1 MEREK
6 FSSRF
11 GILVAMSGSAV
22 GLGNIWRFP
31 YLVGENGGSAFILF
45 YILFVILISLPILFS
60 EFIVGR
66 RSKANAFRAFATLS
80 GNPKWGYF
88 AIFVLLAPMIILSY
102 YSVVGGWSVAY
113 FLKSFSS
120 SFQDAGSM
128 DVLGEEFSGFITSPY
143 GPLLAHTV
151 FLILSAVIVLKGV
164 KGGIERFAKYM
175 MPLLFVIVILIAI
188 RSLTLPGASA
198 GVSYLLKP
206 SFEGVDIP
214 QMLMSALGQSFFSLS
229 LGCGTMLTY
238 ASYIDSKEN
247 ITFSASMTA
256 FADLGFA
263 LIAGLAIMPAV
274 FSFGLNPSEGP
285 ALVFQTLPY
294 IFSQMPLG
302 KLLAILFFL
311 ALLVAAL
318 TSSISMVEV
327 IVAYL
332 VEEKHFT
339 RRGAVILI
347 CLIAWVLGVFCSLSF
362 GPISD
367 FHIFGQT
374 IFDFCDKLSS
384 DFLLTLG
391 SLITVFFVG
400 WKMKKAEVFDE
411 LSNSGDHH
419 VTFFHRM
426 VYVFIKYLAPIAIA
440 TIFVNNII
448 R

>member
-1 MEREK
+1 MEREN

-45 YILFVILISLPILFS
+45 YILFVLLISLPILFS

-66 RSKANAFRAFATLS
+66 RSKANAYRAFVKLS
-80 GNPKWGYF
+80 GNPKWGCF
-88 AIFVLLAPMIILSY
+88 AIFALLAPMVILSY

-113 FLKSFSS
+113 FLRSFTS
-120 SFQDAGSM
+120 SFEDAGSM
-128 DVLGEEFSGFITSPY
+128 DALGSEFSGFISSSY
-143 GPLLAHTV
+143 GPLVSHTV

-175 MPLLFVIVILIAI
+175 MPLLFIIVILIAV
-188 RSLTLPGASA
+188 RSITLPGASA

-238 ASYIDSKEN
+238 ASYVDRKEN

-256 FADLGFA
+256 LSDLTFA

-274 FSFGLNPSEGP
+274 FAFGLNPSEGP

-318 TSSISMVEV
+318 TSSISMFEV
-327 IVAYL
+327 VVAYL
-332 VEEKHFT
+332 VEEKKFS
-339 RRGAVILI
+339 RRRAVILVFS
-347 CLIAWVLGVFCSLSF
+347 IAWVVGIFCSLSF
-362 GPISD
+362 GSLSD
-367 FHIFGQT
+367 IKILGQT

-391 SLITVFFVG
+391 SLLTVFFVG
-400 WKMKKAEVFDE
+400 WKMKKPDIFDE

-426 VYVFIKYLAPIAIA
+426 IYVLIKYLAPLAIA
-440 TIFVNNII
+440 TIFIYNLI